1 MQKIDPVNATLA
13 ILIAFYIAKK
23 VSMYIKY
30 KKSGKIMLQIKLK
43 KDILG
48 KVIWVVIAG
57 AWALPVVRLYLS
69 GSVVSPER
77 IKSAI
82 FWVCFIGIVG
92 YIETQTP
99 KITEGGITASG
110 NFWSFKDINFC
121 KWSPGEAT
129 VLSIEV
135 RNALLL
141 LKYPTTLR
149 WRILPEQKS
158 NISSLMKGKI
168 K

>member
-1 MQKIDPVNATLA
+1 MQKIDPVNAMLA

-30 KKSGKIMLQIKLK
+30 KKSGKIVLQVKLK

-48 KVIWVVIAG
+48 KAIWVVIAG
-57 AWALPVVRLYLS
+57 IWALPVVRLYLS
-69 GSVVSPER
+69 GSVVPPER

-82 FWVCFIGIVG
+82 FWVCFICIAG

-110 NFWSFKDINFC
+110 NFWRFKDINFC
-121 KWSPGEAT
+121 KWSPGET
-129 VLSIEV
+129 MVLSIEV
-135 RNALLL
+135 RKSLLL
-141 LKYPTTLR
+141 LKYPATLR
-149 WRILPEQKS
+149 WRVLPEQKAD
-158 NISSLMKGKI
+158 ISRLMKGKI